1 MTSRRRAKIVATL
14 GPASSDPA
22 TVLELVHA
30 GLDVARINFSHGDE
44 SSWTRAVQ
52 TVRRA
57 QAETGKPVAV
67 LGDLQ
72 GPKIRIG
79 SVPDGT
85 EIARGERVD
94 ILAGSDAEAEYDGNC
109 LVLSCNYAALVDEV
123 ETGGRVYLR
132 DGELDL
138 LVEEIVGSRIRTT
151 VRGGGLL
158 TARAGLHAPGA
169 GKQLPAVTA
178 RDREHIGFAVRHG
191 FDFLALSFVRSG
203 LDLAEA
209 SAAVHEAGGELP
221 LIAKIETLS
230 AIQDLQEIIAVS
242 DGVMVARGDLGVEV
256 GPAEVPVLQRQII
269 EAAGRAL
276 LPVIIATQMLES
288 MVQRQRPTRAEASDV
303 ANAVWDGADALM
315 LSAET
320 AVGRHPVEV
329 VDMMDDII
337 RRAESS
343 DAGRTA
349 VARPIEL
356 KADTARTV
364 AVAVAAAV
372 EQHPQVRAVI
382 VFTISGRSG
391 RLISHVRLPVPVL
404 VLAPGDATLQRLAL
418 MWGVEP
424 RHCQPPDDIEQ
435 MLREVEQAAVEAL
448 ELNPGDQVVLTGGF
462 PLSQGEPTNFLKL
475 HQIPPTPSTSGE
487 GDPPAPSHSGEVDP
501 PVPSPSGE
509 VDPPIPS
516 PSGRGLG

>member
-1 MTSRRRAKIVATL
+1 MPDRRRAKIVATL
-14 GPASSDPA
+14 GPASSDPDS
-22 TVLELVHA
+22 VLDLVNA

-44 SSWTRAVQ
+44 DSWLQAVDS
-52 TVRRA
+52 VRRA
-57 QAETGKPVAV
+57 QAQTGKPVAI

-85 EIARGERVD
+85 EIYRGERLD
-94 ILAGSDAEAEYDGNC
+94 IVTGSDADSRSIAGI
-109 LVLSCNYAALVDEV
+109 LTVSCPYAALIDEV
-123 ETGGRVYLR
+123 DPGGRIYLR

-138 LVEEIVGSRIRTT
+138 LVESIDGPRIRTE
-151 VRGGGLL
+151 VRGGGPL

-169 GKQLPAVTA
+169 GKRLPAVTA
-178 RDREHIGFAVRHG
+178 QDREHIGFAVRHG
-191 FDFLALSFVRSG
+191 FDFLALSFVRSAV
-203 LDLAEA
+203 DLAEA
-209 SAAVHEAGGELP
+209 GAAVHAAGGEIP
-221 LIAKIETLS
+221 FIAKIETLS
-230 AIQDLQEIIAVS
+230 AIHDLQEIIAVS

-256 GPAEVPVLQRQII
+256 GPADVPVLQRRII
-269 EAAGRAL
+269 DAAGRAL

-329 VDMMDDII
+329 IDMMDDII
-337 RRAESS
+337 RRAESG

-364 AVAVAAAV
+364 ATAVAAAV

-404 VLAPGDATLQRLAL
+404 VLAPEDAVLQRLAL
-418 MWGVEP
+418 MWGV
-424 RHCQPPDDIEQ
+424 QPHRCPPPADIEQ
-435 MLREVEQAAVEAL
+435 MLTEVERAAVDAL
-448 ELNPGDQVVLTGGF
+448 GLNPGDQIVLTGGF
-462 PLSQGEPTNFLKL
+462 PLGQGEPTNFLKL
-475 HQIPPTPSTSGE
+475 HQIPP
-487 GDPPAPSHSGEVDP
+487 
-501 PVPSPSGE
+501 
-509 VDPPIPS
+509 
-516 PSGRGLG
+516 